1 LVLDGGADLDR
12 HAVVAQL
19 GGSILARLIMVSNR
33 VAVPSHDSANYDG
46 GLAVAVRSLLK
57 RNGGIWFG
65 WSGTV
70 SVEEV
75 TTQTIRQG
83 GLSYIVTDLAAADY
97 QEYYKGFANQVL
109 WPILHYRL
117 DLAEFSRRDLSGYRR
132 VNVHFANQ
140 IGRWLRSD
148 DVVWVHNYHLIPL
161 AKMLRDR
168 GHRNRIGFF
177 LHVPFPPPE
186 ILTALPNHEWLIP
199 QLGAYDLVGFQT
211 ESDATNFAR
220 YLEGECRLQKRGA

>member
-1 LVLDGGADLDR
+1 
-12 HAVVAQL
+12 
-19 GGSILARLIMVSNR
+19 MVSNR
-33 VAVPSHDSANYDG
+33 VAVPSHDGANYAG
-46 GLAVAVRSLLK
+46 GLAVAVRWLLK
-57 RNGGIWFG
+57 HNGGIWFG

-70 SVEEV
+70 SVDEEV
-75 TTQTIRQG
+75 TTRTIRQG

-97 QEYYKGFANQVL
+97 QEYYTGFAIRVL

-132 VNVHFANQ
+132 VNVHFANR
-140 IGRWLRSD
+140 IADWLRPD

-168 GHRNRIGFF
+168 GYRNRIGFF

-199 QLGAYDLVGFQT
+199 QLAATRHGDRSGPTGLFQGA
-211 ESDATNFAR
+211 SATH
-220 YLEGECRLQKRGA
+220 GCI